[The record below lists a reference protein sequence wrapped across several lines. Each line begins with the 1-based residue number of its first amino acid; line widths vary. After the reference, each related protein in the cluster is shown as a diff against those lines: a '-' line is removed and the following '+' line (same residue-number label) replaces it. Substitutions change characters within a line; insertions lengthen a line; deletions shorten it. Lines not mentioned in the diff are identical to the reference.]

1 MTPPAPS
8 AFAPAAGV
16 AADAL
21 AGRATSPSASPP
33 HPPLP
38 NTRRLSSLDGVGLL
52 LDGDCPP
59 SAAAPSPPRRRA
71 GLLLPALPSPAA
83 LLSSARASLAAVAGP
98 ELWKY
103 LAFSVLTI
111 NLKSVFRHLDATL
124 PKAVVRQFGC
134 SSPAGFVYA
143 INPALIM
150 VLVPLAGAATSHLAP
165 FDLIH
170 WGGYVSAVSPL
181 WMVAFP
187 ASLAGAAAFVATLSV
202 GEAVWSPPWY
212 SYSMAVAPDGHEGLF
227 TALASAPLF
236 AAKLP
241 TGALSGWL
249 LARFCPGNGP
259 CPGPGDPGPVPS
271 PGGCDPR
278 SLWGVITAI
287 TLTSPLTILV
297 FQRWLRPAEKKEG
310 GGVGGGGGARYERVE
325 AGSGDG
331 GGGGAGQAAV
341 L

>member
-1 MTPPAPS
+1 M
-8 AFAPAAGV
+8 
-16 AADAL
+16 
-21 AGRATSPSASPP
+21 
-33 HPPLP
+33 
-38 NTRRLSSLDGVGLL
+38 
-52 LDGDCPP
+52 
-59 SAAAPSPPRRRA
+59 
-71 GLLLPALPSPAA
+71 
-83 LLSSARASLAAVAGP
+83 
-98 ELWKY
+98 
-103 LAFSVLTI
+103 LTI

-150 VLVPLAGAATSHLAP
+150 ILVPLAGAATSHLAP

-297 FQRWLRPAEKKEG
+297 FQRWLRPAETKEG
-310 GGVGGGGGARYERVE
+310 GGGWAGVRKRGSDGDKKTLSQGRSRGPRFFSLHLLFAPSPARPAPPHGLPHPLLPLQRLFNTWSGGLSVSHCPSRPI
-325 AGSGDG
+325 
-331 GGGGAGQAAV
+331 
-341 L
+341 